1 MHRLRFLATSAVL
14 ACAVMAAAQPPQTS
28 SSAAAPGLEQH
39 MTMLT
44 EKLSLTSD
52 QQAQLRPILG
62 DMLAARERI
71 FQDESMSPDERA
83 DIAKAEF
90 YKADRKVRL
99 TLTDDQKKKLD
110 EFEQQM
116 HHGTH
121 GD

>member
-14 ACAVMAAAQPPQTS
+14 ACAVMAGAQSPRPS
-28 SSAAAPGLEQH
+28 NGAPGLEEH

-110 EFEQQM
+110 DFEQQM